1 MVQNN
6 HLSDTKCNL
15 RPSFLPFLVMLNRRT
30 LRIKIMQSLFA
41 YEQCKEANYGV
52 AYDYIQTFFQPDLNS
67 MKVQDKEMLKGQRS
81 VAIKQFEKRFEG
93 QPIKENPDPRINQA
107 IEEAFDLHKRQTKT
121 DLHHFRKNIVLDVE
135 KISVLYYSVLNLIPK
150 FASLAAQD
158 KKISSKNF
166 TANPVVTALLEN
178 PDLKKE
184 TLRTGGSWDQKLELV
199 RSWFRDCI
207 KPDKEFQQY
216 LALTLPDAEAHK
228 SFVKHLVRKLILGNT
243 PINSHFEEE
252 DLWWA
257 EDHEIVRSMAD
268 KTLKSLNE
276 KSSAVEIQKLSLNWE
291 DDRDFIERLFAGA
304 FQLDKSYHDLI
315 ANNTRNWEVD
325 RLPLTD
331 RVILQMAIAEMTDF
345 PNIPVKVTINEY
357 IELAKQYSTPNSR
370 QFINGILDVIA
381 KQLKESGKIKKS
393 GRGLMDNK

>member
-1 MVQNN
+1 
-6 HLSDTKCNL
+6 
-15 RPSFLPFLVMLNRRT
+15 MLNRRT

-41 YEQCKEANYGV
+41 YEQCKEANHGL
-52 AYDYIQTFFQPDLNS
+52 AYDYIHTFFQPDLNS

-93 QPIKENPDPRINQA
+93 QAIKENPDPRINQA
-107 IEEAFDLHKRQTKT
+107 IEEALDLHTRQTKK
-121 DLHHFRKNIVLDVE
+121 DLHYFRKNIVLDVE
-135 KISVLYYSVLNLIPK
+135 KISVLYYSVLNLILT
-150 FASLAAQD
+150 FASLASQD

-166 TANPVVTALLEN
+166 TSNPVVTALREN
-178 PDLKKE
+178 PGLKKE
-184 TLRTGGSWDQKLELV
+184 TFRTGGSWDQKMDLV
-199 RSWFRDCI
+199 KGWLRNCV

-216 LALTLPDAEAHK
+216 IALTSPDIEAHK

-243 PINSHFEEE
+243 PINSHFEGE

-276 KSSAVEIQKLSLNWE
+276 KSSTVEIQKLSLNWE

-304 FQLDKSYHDLI
+304 FQLDKGYHDLI

-331 RVILQMAIAEMTDF
+331 RVILQMAIAELIDF

-381 KQLKESGKIKKS
+381 KELKELGKIKKS